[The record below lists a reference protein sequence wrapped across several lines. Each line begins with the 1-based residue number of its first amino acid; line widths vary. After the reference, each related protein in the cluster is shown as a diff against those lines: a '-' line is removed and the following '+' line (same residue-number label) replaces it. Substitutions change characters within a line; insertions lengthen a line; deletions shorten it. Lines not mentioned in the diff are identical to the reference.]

1 MGTLNS
7 SIRKVEKEEGKGEK
21 GIQKWACIL
30 MTILVVYLFSCSRGK
45 KTFSFSYF
53 LKKCMGRSLYD
64 AFEVKK
70 RIFPRCD
77 RIIIEEKISRCI
89 RHVYNIRR
97 NPIVY
102 RRAVEY
108 LRGACVHVIVGTRNS
123 CTFAPIAVEYEIS
136 PWVSRTF
143 SSS

>member
-1 MGTLNS
+1 MSVHIDDDTCTLLIFVLERKKNFFFLILLEKMHGT
-7 SIRKVEKEEGKGEK
+7 IIVRP
-21 GIQKWACIL
+21 
-30 MTILVVYLFSCSRGK
+30 FH
-45 KTFSFSYF
+45 
-53 LKKCMGRSLYD
+53 

-70 RIFPRCD
+70 KIFPRCD

-136 PWVSRTF
+136 P
-143 SSS
+143 

>member
-1 MGTLNS
+1 MSVRIDDDTCTLLIFVLERKKNFFFLILQKMHGT
-7 SIRKVEKEEGKGEK
+7 I
-21 GIQKWACIL
+21 I
-30 MTILVVYLFSCSRGK
+30 
-45 KTFSFSYF
+45 
-53 LKKCMGRSLYD
+53 D

-77 RIIIEEKISRCI
+77 RIIIEEKILRCI

-136 PWVSRTF
+136 P
-143 SSS
+143 

>member
-1 MGTLNS
+1 MSVRIDDDTCTLLIFVLERKKNFFFLILLEKMHGTIIVQRVRS
-7 SIRKVEKEEGKGEK
+7 
-21 GIQKWACIL
+21 
-30 MTILVVYLFSCSRGK
+30 K
-45 KTFSFSYF
+45 K
-53 LKKCMGRSLYD
+53 KN
-64 AFEVKK
+64 
-70 RIFPRCD
+70 FPRCD

-136 PWVSRTF
+136 P
-143 SSS
+143 